1 MGRSSQS
8 YELPTPR
15 RQVSLKR
22 WNTLGVEAT
31 AQTLYRITRKEQI
44 DALYDQNLLTEA
56 MLVLGGGSNVLL
68 RNPLPDPVI
77 RMEDSSLEVVHET
90 EQEVHLQAGAG
101 VVWHA
106 LVRWAV
112 ERNLGGLE
120 QLALIPGTTGA
131 APVQNIGAYG
141 VELAD
146 RMISLDAFDLESGT
160 WLSMDPG
167 MCEFGYR
174 ESLFKGRDRGRYL
187 IGSVTLR
194 LSRKG
199 YRPLCDYRALSEWL
213 EKHEVRDPSIRS
225 VFDAVVAIRQSKLP
239 DPAVTG
245 NAGSFFKNP
254 VVPTAQLEALR
265 SRVGEVPFYPVDAS
279 RVKLPAAW
287 LIEQAGMK
295 GVREGDVGTWPGQ
308 PLVLVNYGGA
318 GAEEILAF
326 SDRIHRRVREMFDI
340 ELEREVTLISSDGS

>member
-1 MGRSSQS
+1 MPS
-8 YELPTPR
+8 PR
-15 RQVSLKR
+15 REISLKR

-31 AQTLYRITRKEQI
+31 AETLYQITQKEQI
-44 DALYDQNLLTEA
+44 DALHKQGLLSES
-56 MLVLGGGSNVLL
+56 MLILGGGSNVLL
-68 RNPLPDPVI
+68 RDPLPDPVI
-77 RMEDSSLEVVHET
+77 RMEVSSIEVVHET
-90 EQEVHLQAGAG
+90 EQEVHLRAGAG

-120 QLALIPGTTGA
+120 QLALIPGTVGA

-146 RMISLDAFDLESGT
+146 RMVSLDAFDLTSGS
-160 WLSMDPG
+160 WRMMDSG
-167 MCEFGYR
+167 MCDFGYR
-174 ESLFKGRDRGRYL
+174 ESLFKGGDRGRYL

-194 LSRKG
+194 LIRKG
-199 YRPLCDYRALSEWL
+199 YRPSCDYRALSEWL
-213 EKHEVRDPSIRS
+213 EKHEIRDPSIRN
-225 VFDAVVAIRQSKLP
+225 VFDAVVAIRRSKLP

-254 VVPTAQLEALR
+254 VVDIARLEEIQH
-265 SRVGEVPFYPVDAS
+265 RVGEVPFYPVDGTS
-279 RVKLPAAW
+279 VKLPAAW
-287 LIEQAGMK
+287 LIEHAGMK
-295 GVREGDVGTWPGQ
+295 GVREGNVGTWPGQ

-326 SDRIHRRVREMFDI
+326 SDRIRSRVLEMFGI